1 MPSLKIKTE
10 IAAGPEAC
18 FDAARNID
26 LHVESMAASG
36 ERAVAGVI
44 SGLIANGEEVTFEG
58 RHFGIRQ
65 QLTSRI
71 TAYDRP
77 RFFQDTM
84 VKGAFAFFQ
93 HNHRFERANGHTL
106 MVDEVSFK
114 SPLGPIGA
122 LVDLL
127 VLRGYLRRLVTA
139 RARSIKNA
147 AERRRA

>member
-1 MPSLKIKTE
+1 
-10 IAAGPEAC
+10 
-18 FDAARNID
+18 
-26 LHVESMAASG
+26 MAATG
-36 ERAVAGVI
+36 ERAIAGVT

-77 RFFQDTM
+77 RSFQDTM

-93 HNHRFERANGHTL
+93 HDHRFEPVNGHTL

-114 SPLGPIGA
+114 SPLGPLGA
-122 LVDLL
+122 LVDVL

-139 RARSIKNA
+139 RAQSIKDA
-147 AERRRA
+147 AERLRA